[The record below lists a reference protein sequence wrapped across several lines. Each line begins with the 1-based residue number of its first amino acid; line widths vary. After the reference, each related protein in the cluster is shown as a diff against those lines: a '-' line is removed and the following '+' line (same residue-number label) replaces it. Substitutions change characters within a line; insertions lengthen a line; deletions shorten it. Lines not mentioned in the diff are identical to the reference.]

1 MITVPLELQSEKAL
15 RAVMNAVDRLARLW
29 HLDDRQLAVIL
40 GLDEATVT
48 AVRNGAPVAPTADLA
63 ERISYLLGIKR
74 RFARSFRRTSV
85 LRAGCMRKTMHR
97 SSTAR
102 QR

>member
-1 MITVPLELQSEKAL
+1 MITIPLELQSEKAL
-15 RAVMNAVDRLARLW
+15 RVVMNAVDRLARLW

-63 ERISYLLGIKR
+63 ERISYLLGI
-74 RFARSFRRTSV
+74 
-85 LRAGCMRKTMHR
+85 
-97 SSTAR
+97 
-102 QR
+102 